1 MRTYEYEWLLNS
13 FCFVWEAKGQTK
25 PKDQRVKKD
34 IRFSVT
40 VSTIRC
46 PLLKNVITFY
56 LILL

>member
-46 PLLKNVITFY
+46 PLLKNV
-56 LILL
+56 